1 MNIVSNLKSKLASKF
16 GKEERITLSCVAA
29 ITVLGVAMGPVAAGL
44 TFAGALVSAKL
55 FTPRDAVAKPVVTKS
70 PRARVRVTK

>member
-44 TFAGALVSAKL
+44 TFAGALVSAKFL
-55 FTPRDAVAKPVVTKS
+55 TPKDAKPQVTKS